1 MDGGAHHFAST
12 VKKIKERYLPLPP
25 VIRSTDPA
33 SMVTMSFSLLYSHSP
48 FVSLSPFPL
57 PLPLPLLVI
66 VPNRFVRAP
75 HILVEC
81 LAGDFQGLLEYTTL
95 LANSGLD
102 VYAHNVETVEE
113 LTPHVRDRRAGYR
126 QSLRVLEHAKKTGK
140 EGLIT
145 KTSIMLGVGETD
157 EQVEQT
163 LKGNW
168 PCSLEFVF
176 LDYSPPVLSLCFPSS
191 YYYHFH
197 VLYLF
202 VPFSSL
208 PPLIPKNLLTI
219 LNRPPFRLRRR
230 SHLRPIHASH
240 KTTHESR
247 RIHLPRKIRRLETSR

>member
-1 MDGGAHHFAST
+1 MT
-12 VKKIKERYLPLPP
+12 L
-25 VIRSTDPA
+25 T
-33 SMVTMSFSLLYSHSP
+33 LLDSHSP
-48 FVSLSPFPL
+48 RFHFHF
-57 PLPLPLLVI
+57 LVI

-113 LTPHVRDRRAGYR
+113 LTPQVRDRRAGYR

-176 LDYSPPVLSLCFPSS
+176 LDYFPPCPVLGFSFFVLLSLPLTITSTLLS
-191 YYYHFH
+191 LSRYYHFH
-197 VLYLF
+197 VLYFF

-208 PPLIPKNLLTI
+208 PPLISKNLLTI

>member
-1 MDGGAHHFAST
+1 MVGHIISLLLYRRLKRGIPPRSSR
-12 VKKIKERYLPLPP
+12 VQILPP
-25 VIRSTDPA
+25 WSPCP
-33 SMVTMSFSLLYSHSP
+33 SLSLLSPLLSSHSLH
-48 FVSLSPFPL
+48 FHF
-57 PLPLPLLVI
+57 LVI
-66 VPNRFVRAP
+66 IPNRFVRAP

-113 LTPHVRDRRAGYR
+113 LTPQVRDRRAGYR

-163 LKGNW
+163 LKGINHFLLSSF
-168 PCSLEFVF
+168 PLITSRFSSSCVF
-176 LDYSPPVLSLCFPSS
+176 LLRSVITSEF
-191 YYYHFH
+191 
-197 VLYLF
+197 YLF
-202 VPFSSL
+202 AASPSL
-208 PPLIPKNLLTI
+208 PLYSKHFLTT
-219 LNRPPFRLRRR
+219 LNRPPLRLRRR
-230 SHLRPIHASH
+230 SHFRPIHASH

-247 RIHLPRKIRRLETSR
+247 SIHPPRKIRRLETSR

>member
-1 MDGGAHHFAST
+1 VVLTTVDRDDLMDGGAHHFAST

-113 LTPHVRDRRAGYR
+113 LTPQVRDRRAGYR

-168 PCSLEFVF
+168 PCFLEFVF
-176 LDYSPPVLSLCFPSS
+176 LDYFPPCPVLGFSFFVLLSLPLTITST
-191 YYYHFH
+191 YYHFH
-197 VLYLF
+197 LL
-202 VPFSSL
+202 SL
-208 PPLIPKNLLTI
+208 PLTI
-219 LNRPPFRLRRR
+219 TSTYYQFHVTIASTFSTSSYPSHPFPP
-230 SHLRPIHASH
+230 
-240 KTTHESR
+240 
-247 RIHLPRKIRRLETSR
+247 